1 MLYLFFIK
9 NSNRN
14 VIVGASTL
22 TAGNIKKGVKI
33 FNVTGTFTGWVDSTA
48 IIYQSGSAST
58 LVPWITY
65 TDSGMSVSVTSS
77 WIQLYSASNS
87 RNHDAAIVF
96 DLNNF
101 INKTAWMYITFS
113 VVSNYGGSGNIVSV
127 WQAYSTNFSDI
138 MISSGFNRTSHTAS
152 STVSNDYVVG
162 TYTRCD
168 KVVLNDKP
176 LRCIGPSMRNLKTGN
191 TFSVRFTKIWLQFV

>member
-1 MLYLFFIK
+1 MVSLSFIY
-9 NSNRN
+9 SRVI

-58 LVPWITY
+58 LVPWISY
-65 TDSGMSVSVTSS
+65 TDDGMSVSVTSS
-77 WIQLYSASNS
+77 WIQLHSASNR
-87 RNHDAAIVF
+87 RNQDVAIVF

-101 INKTAWMYITFS
+101 INRSAWMYITFS
-113 VVSNYGGSGNIVSV
+113 VVSNYAGSGDIVNV
-127 WQAYSTNFSDI
+127 WQAYSTNFSTI
-138 MISSGFNRTSHTAS
+138 NISSGFAKTSHTAS
-152 STVSNDYVVG
+152 SNTYNSYKVG
-162 TYTRCD
+162 TYTRCEEVD
-168 KVVLNDKP
+168 LNGNL
-176 LRCIGPSMRNLKTGN
+176 LRCLGPTMRNLKTGN